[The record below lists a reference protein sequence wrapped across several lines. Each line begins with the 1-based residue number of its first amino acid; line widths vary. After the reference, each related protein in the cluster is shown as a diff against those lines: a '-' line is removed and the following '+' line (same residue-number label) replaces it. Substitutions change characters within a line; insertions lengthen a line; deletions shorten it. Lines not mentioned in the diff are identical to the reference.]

1 VSADTLIPLLFI
13 GVPALLIWI
22 WALVD
27 AVRNAELSGLA
38 RVAWIA
44 AVLVLPGVGAL
55 AYIAIPGRARLFPR

>member
-1 VSADTLIPLLFI
+1 MSADTLIPLLFI

-27 AVRNAELSGLA
+27 AVRNADLSTLERA
-38 RVAWIA
+38 AWIA